1 MDLSNLDSFG
11 EYGVA
16 AMAVLTAVTVVGKI
30 VSRFT
35 KTPKDDAFFER
46 IGAAIGLKSLPPQ
59 A

>member
-16 AMAVLTAVTVVGKI
+16 ALALLTGVTLVGKI

-35 KTPKDDAFFER
+35 KTTKDDAFFDR
-46 IGAAIGLKSLPPQ
+46 IGQAIGLKSLPPE
-59 A
+59 